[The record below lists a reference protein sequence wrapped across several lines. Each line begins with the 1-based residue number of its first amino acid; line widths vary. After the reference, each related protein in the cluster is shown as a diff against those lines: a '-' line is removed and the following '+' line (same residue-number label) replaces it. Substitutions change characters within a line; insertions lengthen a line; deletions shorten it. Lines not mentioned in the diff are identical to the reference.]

1 MTHVNRRTARPF
13 VAGTLSVVLLTS
25 CSTTILDTI
34 DTTTTSSVVTTTT
47 IPTGSVADLLAAIES
62 NARGLGNLV
71 AEKANAEARERL
83 RNVEAIWIAL
93 EPQLVALKNDSD
105 LDVGRIVDLVRSAV
119 EKKRPAD
126 ADKASRFIGL
136 FVDSQG

>member
-1 MTHVNRRTARPF
+1 MRRVPRLLA
-13 VAGTLSVVLLTS
+13 VGTVSVVLLTS

-47 IPTGSVADLLAAIES
+47 IPTGSVAELLAAIGT

-71 AEKANAEARERL
+71 AEKSNAEARERL
-83 RNVEAIWIAL
+83 RNVEAIWVAL

-119 EKKRPAD
+119 ERKRPAD
-126 ADKASRFIGL
+126 ADKASRFIQI
-136 FVDSQG
+136 FVDTEG

>member
-1 MTHVNRRTARPF
+1 VDRRTPRLFA
-13 VAGTLSVVLLTS
+13 VGVVSAVLLTS
-25 CSTTILDTI
+25 CSTTILETI

-47 IPTGSVADLLAAIES
+47 IPVGSVADLLSAIDA

-71 AEKANAEARERL
+71 ADKANAEARERL

-105 LDVGRIVDLVRSAV
+105 LDVRRIVDLVRSAV

-126 ADKASRFIGL
+126 ADKASRFIQI
-136 FVDSQG
+136 FVDAQG